1 MGKWCLLTSRKLVST
16 SSTKS
21 VRRPEWFFSLR
32 LRVQSDASHWT
43 RRVVYTA
50 NTSWCPTHI
59 FSWARDCA
67 FRVSRSSCL
76 VWKARVILLSRTHF
90 VYDAGAQHPACS
102 FSVTTPVVALT
113 QFVSAQLHEISNK
126 RGHATGVTLS
136 FHLSLHLL
144 QMFIVFH
151 GGCVPIFD
159 VLSLTFRHSHHLLF
173 FFILSYPCERRSH
186 CSCSRHCWLK
196 PTAFATQANL
206 WFVCLHVLRQFLLL
220 LFEWGQV
227 TNVVAITVV
236 LVLLWRGDLCCL
248 VDDQSACFVQ
258 SHRPW
263 SWGCSERDQKI

>member
-16 SSTKS
+16 SLTKS

-67 FRVSRSSCL
+67 FRVLRSSCL

-113 QFVSAQLHEISNK
+113 PFVSVQLQETQCCKFEQTRTCDRCNFEFPLVSTSAPK
-126 RGHATGVTLS
+126 
-136 FHLSLHLL
+136 
-144 QMFIVFH
+144 
-151 GGCVPIFD
+151 C
-159 VLSLTFRHSHHLLF
+159 LLF
-173 FFILSYPCERRSH
+173 F
-186 CSCSRHCWLK
+186 
-196 PTAFATQANL
+196 TAGVF
-206 WFVCLHVLRQFLLL
+206 RFLT
-220 LFEWGQV
+220 F
-227 TNVVAITVV
+227 
-236 LVLLWRGDLCCL
+236 C
-248 VDDQSACFVQ
+248 
-258 SHRPW
+258 H
-263 SWGCSERDQKI
+263 